1 MKKIVRL
8 TERDLSRIVRRVIS
22 ETKEMSKEDIEREL
36 TSMAK
41 FEFNIFKNY
50 GDSDRPK
57 YKKMFDERNDE
68 NTIYVNLNK
77 HFMKGDDFY
86 KFIEPVKK
94 YLKDNDNKASLG
106 KYNFKLDGNEIKIT
120 KEDNIS
126 ERQIKRILNRI
137 LMEQPSNVYQTKKEY
152 ELGRGSG
159 VDFTLEAGNKFK
171 KATQDNA
178 DAIVSPPIGEFPDYG
193 GIRSGEGV
201 PFRPEGIVTKL
212 IFNCIPQQRST
223 HRKNEKSKLHLFVHG
238 DEKELIF
245 PVFNNELES
254 ELTNVF
260 CKR

>member
-36 TSMAK
+36 VSMAK

-57 YKKMFDERNDE
+57 YKKMFDERNDK

-86 KFIEPVKK
+86 KFIELAKK

-126 ERQIKRILNRI
+126 EH
-137 LMEQPSNVYQTKKEY
+137 E
-152 ELGRGSG
+152 
-159 VDFTLEAGNKFK
+159 
-171 KATQDNA
+171 
-178 DAIVSPPIGEFPDYG
+178 
-193 GIRSGEGV
+193 
-201 PFRPEGIVTKL
+201 
-212 IFNCIPQQRST
+212 
-223 HRKNEKSKLHLFVHG
+223 
-238 DEKELIF
+238 
-245 PVFNNELES
+245 
-254 ELTNVF
+254 
-260 CKR
+260 